1 MPFNSDSDAF
11 QLHPDRRRSS
21 GWRKATIL
29 ADCVVHLCAPRGH
42 PAAVNGAQL
51 IDDEYLRDIG
61 ATDEDLI
68 EYRCDPAVEPP
79 RLLAP
84 GAEEGGHG
92 ASHLTLVPIRPRRR
106 GERRSLRTLP
116 SSLSADPSV
125 SIPVLD
131 AFQLRF

>member
-1 MPFNSDSDAF
+1 
-11 QLHPDRRRSS
+11 
-21 GWRKATIL
+21 
-29 ADCVVHLCAPRGH
+29 
-42 PAAVNGAQL
+42 L

-116 SSLSADPSV
+116 SSLSAHPSV